1 MTHLNMKTLAAV
13 VGLILST
20 NVLAFGGAAV
30 PEIILP
36 APGYGELDFK
46 APSPGSYKLPVLGFA
61 KNVTAV
67 NTDNKSVSYH
77 ELFRGKYT
85 LLNFMYTRC
94 DDINGCPLTHVVF
107 NRIKSLAKKE
117 PILAQ
122 NLQMLSMSF
131 DPKYDTPELLKK
143 LESGVEVEHVDHSGH
158 DGHTM
163 ADDSHQ
169 MSGVEVEHVDHSGHD
184 GHTMA
189 DDSHQMSHAEVA
201 ETVDWRYLTTHTEE
215 ELAPILEAYNQ
226 SVITK
231 ADANSKDG
239 GNFSHIL
246 RVFLID
252 PDLRIRNIYSVS
264 FLHPDIIIND
274 LKTIMMEYGVKENT
288 SQNTP
293 VQSVRIG
300 ARDSKDGYES
310 KNYITNS
317 LSVESRIGKETNLME
332 YVENPPL
339 GLPEVPVPKDNPVTE
354 AKIKLGKKMFY
365 DRRLSLNNTISCAIC
380 HVAEQGFTNHEM
392 LTAIGFEGRSVRRNA
407 PTIYNTAYLTKLF
420 HDGRETTLENQAWQP
435 MLANNEMAN
444 PSFGH
449 VIEKLRQLEDYTGLF
464 EAAFDGQ
471 QASLDTIPK
480 AIATYQRTLNSAN
493 SPFDRWYY
501 GKENNAMTESA
512 IRGFNLFS
520 GKANC
525 IQCHTVTKK
534 HALFTDNGLHNTG
547 IGWERSMKKEPE
559 TQRVQLAPGRYVNV
573 ESSIINSVGN
583 QPQGDLGH
591 YEVTQDPDDRWKYRT
606 PSLRNIALTAP
617 YMHDGSISS
626 LEEIV
631 SFYNQG
637 GIPNETQ
644 SPLINPLNLSGTE
657 MNDLVKFLESLNGD
671 NVTAIIS
678 DSFAT
683 PIGDYT
689 N

>member
-1 MTHLNMKTLAAV
+1 MTHLKITTLGAV
-13 VGLILST
+13 LGLILST

-61 KNVTAV
+61 KNATAID
-67 NTDNKSVSYH
+67 TDNKSVSYH
-77 ELFRGKYT
+77 ELLRGKYT

-107 NRIKSLAKKE
+107 NRIKDLAKKD
-117 PILAQ
+117 PVIAQ

-131 DPKYDTPELLKK
+131 DPKFDTPALLKK
-143 LESGVEVEHVDHSGH
+143 LEGGAMEHMDHDDHMDHSGH

-163 ADDSHQ
+163 T
-169 MSGVEVEHVDHSGHD
+169 HD
-184 GHTMA
+184 N
-189 DDSHQMSHAEVA
+189 HQMSHTEVA
-201 ETVDWRYLTTHTEE
+201 ETVNWKYLTTHTEE

-226 SVITK
+226 SVIRK
-231 ADANSKDG
+231 SDADSKDA

-274 LKTIMMEYGVKENT
+274 LKTVMMEYGVNESTTQNT
-288 SQNTP
+288 SVQN
-293 VQSVRIG
+293 VRIG
-300 ARDSKDGYES
+300 ARDSKEGYES

-317 LSVESRIGKETNLME
+317 LSIESRIGKETNLLD

-354 AKIKLGKKMFY
+354 AKIKLGKKLFY

-380 HVAEQGFTNHEM
+380 HVAEQGFTNHEI

-435 MLANNEMAN
+435 MLAHNEMAN
-444 PSFGH
+444 PSFGV
-449 VIEKLRQLEDYTGLF
+449 VIDKLRQLEDYTGLF

-471 QASLDTIPK
+471 QASLETIPK
-480 AIATYQRTLNSAN
+480 AIATYERTLNSAN

-501 GKENNAMTESA
+501 GKEKNTMTESA
-512 IRGFNLFS
+512 ISGFNLFS

-547 IGWERSMKKEPE
+547 IGWARSMTKEPE
-559 TQRVQLAPGRYVNV
+559 TQRVQLAPGRYANV
-573 ESSIINSVGN
+573 KSSIINSVGN
-583 QPQGDLGH
+583 KPQGDLGN

-617 YMHDGSISS
+617 YMHDGSMSS

-631 SFYNQG
+631 TFYNQG

-644 SPLINPLNLSGTE
+644 SPLINPLNLTGAE
-657 MNDLVKFLESLNGD
+657 MNDLVAFLHSLNGD
-671 NVTAIIS
+671 NVAEIIS

-683 PIGDYT
+683 PIGDHA